1 MKTYWSLF
9 IGLLIFSC
17 NKNEKTT
24 HSLNNNQD
32 SIVQIMSTLEDSVLV
47 SYDHLKELDSI
58 KFSNIKRLLEEISY
72 CKTFDQKGV
81 ETLLAFNAQ
90 LSNGF
95 IPIDSL
101 TDQRINTYDSLSILL
116 VSKVRNLK
124 ENTKEIIQ
132 HPIAETLENQILE
145 TDNNLIIKYRSIF
158 DAHVKNYNSFY
169 ETNKSILLNSSLK
182 NIKPSY
188 ATFSISQI

>member
-17 NKNEKTT
+17 NKNEQTT

-32 SIVQIMSTLEDSVLV
+32 SIVNIMSTLEDSVLV
-47 SYDHLKELDSI
+47 SYQNLKSIDSI

-145 TDNNLIIKYRSIF
+145 TDNNLIIKYRSIY
-158 DAHVKNYNSFY
+158 DSHVKNYNSFY